1 MSRILLSRI
10 HQGGCQSPDTEERR
24 VTRSGTRPTSTNTMH
39 LHLTSSGEREGEGE
53 KPFLLLIKRKKMIHY
68 RGLTPYKKGKIFQL
82 YVFSI
87 YLTFFSAIEVLE
99 EAKRTPESMGWNN
112 NLIH

>member
-1 MSRILLSRI
+1 MKYII
-10 HQGGCQSPDTEERR
+10 R
-24 VTRSGTRPTSTNTMH
+24 V
-39 LHLTSSGEREGEGE
+39 LHLV
-53 KPFLLLIKRKKMIHY
+53 KKSY
-68 RGLTPYKKGKIFQL
+68 G
-82 YVFSI
+82 FSI